1 MYTIKLNRGRRTY
14 TIRKYNDNGKLL
26 AKYRSYPQTKDEFS
40 EFWTENDII
49 NFLRNTEDYYEVR
62 KTILKITQNE
72 TVQI

>member
-1 MYTIKLNRGRRTY
+1 MKYAIKLNRSRRTY
-14 TIRKYNDNGKLL
+14 TIREYNSNGKLL

-62 KTILKITQNE
+62 KNYFTNYSK
-72 TVQI
+72 